1 MYILAI
7 ESSCDETSISIM
19 DNGKIINNIIAS
31 QIDIHK
37 EYGGVVPEIASRYHV
52 ENFPFVFLEAIK
64 NIDISKVT
72 HVAYTNEP
80 GLIGCL
86 QIGYLVANAI
96 SISLNVPL
104 IKINH
109 ILGHIYASAIDHEIK
124 YPALALVTSGG
135 HTQLMELSSK
145 NKIKLLG
152 ETQDDAVGEVYDKV
166 GRKLNLEYPAGPKI
180 DKLASLGTANIKFPI
195 AKTHNLDFSFSGL
208 KSSVINYINN
218 SKQRKEKIDVNNV
231 CASFQKVA
239 VQTLIEKTKLAL
251 DQKEYETVIL
261 AGGVS
266 ANSLLRTE
274 FKKLH
279 KNVVIP
285 KLEYCTDNAAMIA
298 SACYHIHS

>member
-19 DNGKIINNIIAS
+19 DNGKIINNVIAS

-52 ENFPFVFLEAIK
+52 TNFPFVFLEAMK
-64 NIDISKVT
+64 KIDISKIT

-96 SISLNVPL
+96 SISLGVPL
-104 IKINH
+104 VKIHH
-109 ILGHIYASAIDHEIK
+109 IIGHIYASAINNKIK
-124 YPALALVTSGG
+124 YPSLALVASGG
-135 HTQLMELSSK
+135 HTQLIELQSK
-145 NKIKLLG
+145 NQIKLLG

-166 GRKLNLEYPAGPKI
+166 GRKLNLGYPAGPKI
-180 DKLASLGTANIKFPI
+180 DKLALLGIPNIKFPI
-195 AKTHNLDFSFSGL
+195 AKTHNLNFSFSGL
-208 KSSVINYINN
+208 KSSIINYINN
-218 SKQRKEKIDVNNV
+218 SKQKNEKININNV
-231 CASFQKVA
+231 CASFQKIA
-239 VQTLIEKTKLAL
+239 IQSLIEKTKLAL
-251 DQKEYETVIL
+251 QNKSYKTLIL

-266 ANSLLRTE
+266 ANSLLRKE
-274 FKKLH
+274 FRKLH
-279 KNVVIP
+279 ENVIIP